1 MGSQTGKRQNKRTAT
16 VGRGSSKRML
26 ILLPDGKI
34 HKLTLPFLS
43 ISFREAPLTATFLA
57 ALTPPELPF
66 EIELC
71 DASVSPVPLCRPF
84 DLVAISII
92 TGTAIEGYRLADHF
106 RATGAKVV
114 IGGVH
119 ATLMPE
125 EAAAHAD
132 SLMTGFS
139 ETTWPQMCRDF
150 LAGSLKPRYDGGS
163 PDLTGLPWPRRDLQ
177 KRFGYMMPQT
187 VFATRGCRNSCDFC
201 AVVGAKFGWHT
212 RPVAEVAAEVAALP
226 GKRFAFNDV
235 SICEDRD
242 YALALCQAL
251 KPLKKKWG
259 GLMTLRAAED
269 EALLDALAEA
279 GCCYM
284 LLGFESALSP
294 SLTGIRKTFN
304 TPEAYRKIVSSMH
317 TRGMMIQG
325 CFIFGLDHDTP
336 DVFEK
341 TVRMVDDLEIDIPR
355 YAVYTP
361 FPGTDCYRRLAE
373 QGRLLPSCNW
383 AWYDTQHVVIRP
395 AKMSSEELD
404 AGFIR
409 AWEETFSMR
418 SILRRLSPK
427 RNQFVVA
434 LAGNL
439 AYRLYRARLKKDRHR
454 FPLSKEDT
462 P

>member
-1 MGSQTGKRQNKRTAT
+1 
-16 VGRGSSKRML
+16 ML

-259 GLMTLRAAED
+259 GLMTLRAASD

-294 SLTGIRKTFN
+294 ALAGIRKTFN
-304 TPEAYRKIVSSMH
+304 TPEAYQSIVTAMH

-336 DVFEK
+336 EVFDQ
-341 TVRMVDDLEIDIPR
+341 TAQMVDELEIDIPR

-361 FPGTDCYRRLAE
+361 FPGTACYRRLAE
-373 QGRLLPSCNW
+373 QGRLLPGCN
-383 AWYDTQHVVIRP
+383 
-395 AKMSSEELD
+395 
-404 AGFIR
+404 
-409 AWEETFSMR
+409 
-418 SILRRLSPK
+418 
-427 RNQFVVA
+427 
-434 LAGNL
+434 
-439 AYRLYRARLKKDRHR
+439 
-454 FPLSKEDT
+454 
-462 P
+462 